1 MQIDFISYKAK
12 FFKWCS
18 IEKCLSISLT
28 SALNR
33 IIECKVNV
41 DASDFWSA
49 RILDNRLSLSEIN
62 LLLDVFHAS
71 SECRRESLPEESNS
85 SACIGMQLSELMLK
99 RHFSIEWNRYFF
111 DDDGIWIIEEVDYDY
126 EKRN

>member
-1 MQIDFISYKAK
+1 MHIVFQNYFTK
-12 FFKWCS
+12 FLPWSS
-18 IEKCLSISLT
+18 IEECLNGVIS
-28 SALNR
+28 SALKR
-33 IIECKVNV
+33 KIKCKTKIEAN
-41 DASDFWSA
+41 DFWSVN
-49 RILDNRLSLSEIN
+49 IIDGRLSLDEIN

-85 SACIGMQLSELMLK
+85 SACIGMLLSELMLK

-111 DDDGIWIIEEVDYDY
+111 DDDGIWIIEEVDY